1 MNLNT
6 LLRGLER
13 LNVLDNYVNY
23 EFEPK
28 TNTFNK
34 FGKRN
39 TYFDEMK
46 QEFINDLNTFGFS
59 PYILRTYKDQ
69 RRDPNIKKFIRKKF
83 NYGYTNYV
91 KIRPRND
98 YIFSPRFHRKKKYKM
113 KIRDNSLKIVSD
125 KLSTNKEKN
134 KKEKSEYNDN
144 FLKKKFAEMG
154 GHKFVISF
162 EEEKK
167 ISDNNIND
175 NNTNN
180 NKLKKRNAVHNIE
193 LVNDILKYK
202 DKKESSQSSIKNLS
216 FNNIDIFGNITK
228 TKAKIKA
235 QNINHFFSQNK
246 SKDEKKVLT
255 LSKNKFILGNKRLF
269 SSISSS
275 NIFSSTG
282 RNLSRNKNRNFKKLT
297 IVKSSKNFKKEN
309 IENFLLFSKAI
320 PYKYLSFD

>member
-46 QEFINDLNTFGFS
+46 QEFINDINTFGFS

-144 FLKKKFAEMG
+144 FLKKKFQEMG

-167 ISDNNIND
+167 ISNNNIND

-180 NKLKKRNAVHNIE
+180 TKLKKRNAVHNIE

-297 IVKSSKNFKKEN
+297 TVKSSKNFKKEN
-309 IENFLLFSKAI
+309 IENFLLFRKAI